1 MIDQLELLDRQLF
14 LLINACNS
22 PVFDLVMYYVSQMWI
37 FLPLIFY
44 WLYLVYN
51 KAGLKKL
58 LILLSFLVVLIA
70 LTDQTSNQI
79 KHTVKRYRPSHNLEI
94 QAQVHSVNGYK
105 GGQYGFFSGH
115 ATNSFGAATLLFLL
129 FSKNKLWLRIS
140 FFLWAALTA
149 YSRVYLGVH
158 YPSDIFVG
166 MLVGL
171 FWGFI
176 VYQLMQYT
184 FKKQFNETINI

>member
-22 PVFDLVMYYVSQMWI
+22 PVFDLLMDYVSQMWI
-37 FLPLIFY
+37 FLPLFFY

-79 KHTVKRYRPSHNLEI
+79 KHAVKRYRPSHNLEI
-94 QAQVHSVNGYK
+94 RAQVHSVNGYK
-105 GGQYGFFSGH
+105 GGKYGFFSGH
-115 ATNSFGAATLLFLL
+115 ATNSFGVAMLLFLL
-129 FSKNKLWLRIS
+129 FKKNKFWLRLS
-140 FFLWAALTA
+140 FFLWATLTA
-149 YSRVYLGVH
+149 YSRIYLGVH

-166 MLVGL
+166 MLVGI

-176 VYQLMQYT
+176 VYQLIQYT
-184 FKKQFNETINI
+184 FKKQFNENFSI

>member
-22 PVFDLVMYYVSQMWI
+22 PVFDFVMYYVSQMWI
-37 FLPLIFY
+37 FLPLFFY

-51 KAGLKKL
+51 KVGIKKL

-70 LTDQTSNQI
+70 LTDQTSNQT
-79 KHTVKRYRPSHNLEI
+79 KHAVKRYRPSHNVEI

-115 ATNSFGAATLLFLL
+115 STNSFGVAMLLFLL
-129 FSKNKLWLRIS
+129 FSTNKLRLRLS

-149 YSRVYLGVH
+149 YSRIYLGVH

-184 FKKQFNETINI
+184 FKKQFNETISI

>member
-37 FLPLIFY
+37 FLPLFFY
-44 WLYLVYN
+44 WLFLVYK
-51 KAGLKKL
+51 KAGIKKL

-115 ATNSFGAATLLFLL
+115 ATNSFGVAMLLFLL
-129 FSKNKLWLRIS
+129 FSKNKVWLRVS

-149 YSRVYLGVH
+149 YSRIYLGVH

-171 FWGFI
+171 FWGFV
-176 VYQLMQYT
+176 VYQFIQYT

>member
-115 ATNSFGAATLLFLL
+115 ATNSFGAAMLLFLL
-129 FSKNKLWLRIS
+129 FSKNKLWLRLS

>member
-1 MIDQLELLDRQLF
+1 
-14 LLINACNS
+14 
-22 PVFDLVMYYVSQMWI
+22 V
-37 FLPLIFY
+37 
-44 WLYLVYN
+44 
-51 KAGLKKL
+51 
-58 LILLSFLVVLIA
+58 
-70 LTDQTSNQI
+70 
-79 KHTVKRYRPSHNLEI
+79 
-94 QAQVHSVNGYK
+94 
-105 GGQYGFFSGH
+105 
-115 ATNSFGAATLLFLL
+115 
-129 FSKNKLWLRIS
+129 WLRLS

-184 FKKQFNETINI
+184 FKKQFNETISI

>member
-37 FLPLIFY
+37 FLPLFFY
-44 WLYLVYN
+44 WLFLVYN
-51 KAGLKKL
+51 KVGIKKL

-70 LTDQTSNQI
+70 LTDQTSNQT
-79 KHTVKRYRPSHNLEI
+79 KHAVKRYRPSHNVEI

-115 ATNSFGAATLLFLL
+115 ATNSFGVAMLLFLL
-129 FSKNKLWLRIS
+129 FSKNKLRLRLT

-149 YSRVYLGVH
+149 YSRIYLGVH

-171 FWGFI
+171 FWGII
-176 VYQLMQYT
+176 VYKLMQYT
-184 FKKQFNETINI
+184 FKKQFNETISI

>member
-1 MIDQLELLDRQLF
+1 
-14 LLINACNS
+14 
-22 PVFDLVMYYVSQMWI
+22 MWI
-37 FLPLIFY
+37 FLPLFFY

-51 KAGLKKL
+51 KVGLKKL

-70 LTDQTSNQI
+70 LTDQTSNQT
-79 KHTVKRYRPSHNLEI
+79 KHAVKRYRPSHNLEI

-115 ATNSFGAATLLFLL
+115 STNSFGVAMLLFLL
-129 FSKNKLWLRIS
+129 FSTNKLWLRLS

-184 FKKQFNETINI
+184 FKKQFNETISI

>member
-37 FLPLIFY
+37 FLPLFFY

-51 KAGLKKL
+51 KVGLKKL

-70 LTDQTSNQI
+70 LTDQTSNQT
-79 KHTVKRYRPSHNLEI
+79 KHAVKRYRPSHNLEI

-115 ATNSFGAATLLFLL
+115 STNSFGVAMLLFLL
-129 FSKNKLWLRIS
+129 FSTNKLWLRLS

-184 FKKQFNETINI
+184 FKKQFNETISI

>member
-22 PVFDLVMYYVSQMWI
+22 PVFDLLMYYVSQMWI
-37 FLPLIFY
+37 FLPLFFY
-44 WLYLVYN
+44 WLFLVYN
-51 KAGLKKL
+51 KVGIKKL

-70 LTDQTSNQI
+70 LTDQTSNQT
-79 KHTVKRYRPSHNLEI
+79 KHAVKRYRPSHNIEI

-115 ATNSFGAATLLFLL
+115 ATNSFGVAMLLFLL
-129 FSKNKLWLRIS
+129 FSKNKLRLRLT

-149 YSRVYLGVH
+149 YSRIYLGVH

-171 FWGFI
+171 FWGII
-176 VYQLMQYT
+176 VYKLMQYT
-184 FKKQFNETINI
+184 FKKQFNETISI

>member
-115 ATNSFGAATLLFLL
+115 ATNSFGAAMLLFLF
-129 FSKNKLWLRIS
+129 FSTNKLRLRLT

-149 YSRVYLGVH
+149 YSRIYLGVH

>member
-37 FLPLIFY
+37 FLPLFFY
-44 WLYLVYN
+44 WLFLVYK
-51 KAGLKKL
+51 KAGIKKL

-115 ATNSFGAATLLFLL
+115 ATNSFGVAMLLFLL
-129 FSKNKLWLRIS
+129 FSKNKVRLRLT
-140 FFLWAALTA
+140 FFFMGLINCLFSHLPRRSLSLRYICWCACRLILGL
-149 YSRVYLGVH
+149 YSL
-158 YPSDIFVG
+158 
-166 MLVGL
+166 
-171 FWGFI
+171 
-176 VYQLMQYT
+176 
-184 FKKQFNETINI
+184 

>member
-22 PVFDLVMYYVSQMWI
+22 PVFDLVMYYVSQMWV
-37 FLPLIFY
+37 FLPLFFY
-44 WLYLVYN
+44 WLYLVYD
-51 KAGLKKL
+51 KVGIKKL
-58 LILLSFLVVLIA
+58 LILLGFLAVLIA

-115 ATNSFGAATLLFLL
+115 ATNSFGVAMLLFLF
-129 FSKNKLWLRIS
+129 FSTNKLRLRLT

-149 YSRVYLGVH
+149 YSRIYLGVH

-184 FKKQFNETINI
+184 FKKQFNETISI